1 MNKNEQILKNAPD
14 GAVAYALYDY
24 GDSAQGVYL
33 NCENEFFDDDE
44 NAWVDVG
51 LVDNYFHSIRLI
63 QDIKT
68 IVDYEEWIEAI
79 SEHSK
84 VPDFIQQS
92 ARSLLSMSAGKAN
105 AGLKAPGVE

>member
-24 GDSAQGVYL
+24 GDAVQGVYL
-33 NCENEFFDDDE
+33 NCENEFFDE

-51 LVDNYFHSIRLI
+51 LVDNYFHSIRRI

-68 IVDYEEWIEAI
+68 IVDYEEWIKAI

-105 AGLKAPGVE
+105 AGLKALEVE